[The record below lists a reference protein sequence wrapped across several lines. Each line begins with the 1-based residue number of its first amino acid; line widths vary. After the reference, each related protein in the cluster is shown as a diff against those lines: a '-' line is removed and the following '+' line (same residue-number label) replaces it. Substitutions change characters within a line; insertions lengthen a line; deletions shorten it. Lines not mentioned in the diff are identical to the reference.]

1 MFQKFI
7 KKIKKLYKI
16 KIIFDLPKK
25 NNLLLYD
32 EIHSSVLREIIKR
45 DGSCDVCKAFEIPD
59 TKKKT
64 CIRNENSN

>member
-32 EIHSSVLREIIKR
+32 EIHSSILKEIIKK
-45 DGSCDVCKAFEIPD
+45 DFSIF
-59 TKKKT
+59 KT
-64 CIRNENSN
+64 REFRNLFLDYL